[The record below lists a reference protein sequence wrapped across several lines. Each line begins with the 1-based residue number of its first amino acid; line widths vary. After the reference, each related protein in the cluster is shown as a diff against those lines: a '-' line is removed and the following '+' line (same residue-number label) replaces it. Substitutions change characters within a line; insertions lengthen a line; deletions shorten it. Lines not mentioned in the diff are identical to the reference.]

1 LLARVPELEY
11 RELPEADWCCG
22 GAGSYSVA
30 HPDKAWPILERKMEN
45 VRRTGA
51 NLLVTACPACIMQLR
66 FGAKRYGVPV
76 EVVHV
81 TQVLQRALSATAR

>member
-1 LLARVPELEY
+1 MPELEF

-30 HPDKAWPILERKMEN
+30 HPDKARPILERKMEN

-51 NLLVTACPACIMQLR
+51 NLLVTVCPACIMQLR
-66 FGAKRYGVPV
+66 YGAKRYGVSV
-76 EVVHV
+76 EVLHV
-81 TQVLQRALSATAR
+81 TQVLQRALPPSAT